1 MIGEQYKD
9 VAALVESSIQIV
21 KHMGLKV
28 VSMQDRY
35 VKLLMPLKNNIN
47 HVGTMYA
54 GSLYTLGEIMGGA
67 IFLASFDIGK
77 YYPLVKDVQIRYRRP
92 ALTDITVET
101 SLSEDQVEQI
111 QKELEEKGKADFN
124 LDLELIDA
132 NGEVVAM
139 LKGTWQ
145 GRKIQ

>member
-1 MIGEQYKD
+1 
-9 VAALVESSIQIV
+9 
-21 KHMGLKV
+21 
-28 VSMQDRY
+28 
-35 VKLLMPLKNNIN
+35 
-47 HVGTMYA
+47 
-54 GSLYTLGEIMGGA
+54 MGGV
-67 IFLASFDIGK
+67 IFIASFDIGK

-101 SLSEDQVEQI
+101 AMSEDHVEQI
-111 QKELEEKGKADFN
+111 QKVLEEKGKADFN